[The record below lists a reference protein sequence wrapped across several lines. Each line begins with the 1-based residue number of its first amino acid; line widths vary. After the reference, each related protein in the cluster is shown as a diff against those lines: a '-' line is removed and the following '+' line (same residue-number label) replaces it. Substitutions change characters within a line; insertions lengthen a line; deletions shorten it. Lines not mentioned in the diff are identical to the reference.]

1 MRKVLLARCMVGFL
15 GMPFTATAQIT
26 TGNDLMISCRSN
38 VSYELGMCDGLI
50 QYHIAALGNVISY
63 PTMQRES
70 CVPTD
75 TSLSKVR
82 DAILQYGDRNLNAQ
96 RDPIKSFVS
105 SAIKA
110 AFPCPEEPRGS
121 RQRTR

>member
-1 MRKVLLARCMVGFL
+1 MRKALLELCMVGFL
-15 GMPFTATAQIT
+15 GMPFTATAQIN

-38 VSYELGMCDGLI
+38 VSYEFGMCDGII

-63 PTMQRES
+63 PTTQRES

-75 TSLSKVR
+75 TSIGKVR
-82 DAILQYGDRNLNAQ
+82 DAILQYGDRNLDAQ
-96 RDPIKSFVS
+96 RDPIKSFIS

-110 AFPCPEEPRGS
+110 AFPCPEQR
-121 RQRTR
+121 RTR